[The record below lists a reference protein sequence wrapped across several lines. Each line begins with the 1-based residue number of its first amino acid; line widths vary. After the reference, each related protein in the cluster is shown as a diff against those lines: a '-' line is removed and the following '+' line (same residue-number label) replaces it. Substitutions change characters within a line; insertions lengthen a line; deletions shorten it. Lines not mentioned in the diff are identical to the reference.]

1 MKGLVLEGGG
11 TKGAYQIGAYKA
23 LRELGIEFQGVTG
36 TSIGALNGAYI
47 IQNDIEVMEDIWL
60 NYDYTHFMNIDRE
73 TYERFKNVDFTTK
86 NLNAVFELINK
97 ARKNEGIDISPL
109 RQLMETTL
117 NEDIIRKSKKDFGL
131 VTVWW
136 DKKINPYPLYI
147 EDIPKGRLIDYLIA
161 SSSLPIFQTNMMD
174 DKLYLDGMFCDNMP
188 IGLLEDKG
196 YEDVVVIR
204 LIDDFIGKMNLN
216 RHQNINIKTIIP
228 SEYLGGSL
236 NKDRDN
242 VEKNIRLGYLDTM
255 KAYERCTGIKY
266 YFDVEYK
273 YNEEYCFDKFR
284 SMSNETIQY
293 ICNLLNIKRDA
304 SLRTVMEI
312 VIPKLGEVLGLPKD
326 FSYKDLFYCIYEKKL
341 EENNINRIKLYDFN
355 KVIDVVNT
363 NIDSNRN
370 LASNFEVRP
379 KISIKKN
386 KNTKLL
392 TNCIIKDI
400 KNQSKIKNK
409 KKFVIILEK
418 SVY

>member
-60 NYDYTHFMNIDRE
+60 NYDYTHFMNIDKE
-73 TYERFKNVDFTTK
+73 SYERFKNVDFTTK
-86 NLNAVFELINK
+86 NINAVFELINK

-109 RQLMETTL
+109 RHLMETTL

-136 DKKINPYPLYI
+136 DKKINPHPLYI
-147 EDIPKGRLIDYLIA
+147 EDMPQGRLVDYLIA
-161 SSSLPIFQTNMMD
+161 SSSLPIFQTNVMD

-204 LIDDFIGKMNLN
+204 LIDDFLGKMNLN
-216 RHQNINIKTIIP
+216 KHQNINIKTIIP

-255 KAYERCTGIKY
+255 KAYERCDGIKY

-273 YNEEYCFDKFR
+273 YDEEYCFDRFR
-284 SMSNETIQY
+284 RMSNETIQC
-293 ICNLLNIKRDA
+293 ICNLLNIKRDV
-304 SLRTVMEI
+304 SLRTVMEN
-312 VIPKLGEVLGLPKD
+312 VIPKLGETLGLPKN
-326 FSYKDLFYCIYEKKL
+326 FSYKDLFYCVYEKKL
-341 EENNINRIKLYDFN
+341 EENSINRVKLYDFN

-363 NIDSNRN
+363 NIDSNKN
-370 LASNFEVRP
+370 LASNFEIRP

-392 TNCIIKDI
+392 TNCIIKDL
-400 KNQSKIKNK
+400 KNQS
-409 KKFVIILEK
+409 
-418 SVY
+418 

>member
-60 NYDYTHFMNIDRE
+60 NYDYTHFMNIDKE
-73 TYERFKNVDFTTK
+73 SYERFKNVDFTTK
-86 NLNAVFELINK
+86 NINAVFELINK

-109 RQLMETTL
+109 RHLMETTL
-117 NEDIIRKSKKDFGL
+117 NEDVIRKSKKDFGL

-136 DKKINPYPLYI
+136 DKKINPHPLYI
-147 EDIPKGRLIDYLIA
+147 EDMPQGRLVDYLIA
-161 SSSLPIFQTNMMD
+161 SSSLPIFQTNVMD

-204 LIDDFIGKMNLN
+204 LIDDFLGKMNLN
-216 RHQNINIKTIIP
+216 KHQNINIKTIIP

-255 KAYERCTGIKY
+255 KAYERCDGIKY

-273 YNEEYCFDKFR
+273 YDEEYCFDRFR
-284 SMSNETIQY
+284 RMSNETIQC
-293 ICNLLNIKRDA
+293 ICNLLNIKRDV
-304 SLRTVMEI
+304 SLRTVMEN
-312 VIPKLGEVLGLPKD
+312 VIPKLGETLGLPKN
-326 FSYKDLFYCIYEKKL
+326 FSYKDLFYCVYEKKL
-341 EENNINRIKLYDFN
+341 EENSINRVKLYDFN

-363 NIDSNRN
+363 NIDSNKN
-370 LASNFEVRP
+370 LASNFEIRP

-392 TNCIIKDI
+392 TNCIIKDL
-400 KNQSKIKNK
+400 KNQS
-409 KKFVIILEK
+409 
-418 SVY
+418 

>member
-47 IQNDIEVMEDIWL
+47 VQNDIEVMEDIWL

-304 SLRTVMEI
+304 SLRTVMES
-312 VIPKLGEVLGLPKD
+312 VIPKLGEVLGLPKG

-400 KNQSKIKNK
+400 KNQS
-409 KKFVIILEK
+409 
-418 SVY
+418 

>member
-60 NYDYTHFMNIDRE
+60 NYDYTHFMNIDKD
-73 TYERFKNVDFTTK
+73 TYEKFKNVDFTTK
-86 NLNAVFELINK
+86 NINALIELINK
-97 ARKNEGIDISPL
+97 ARKNEGIDISPM

-136 DKKINPYPLYI
+136 DKKINPHPLYI
-147 EDIPKGRLIDYLIA
+147 EDMPQGRLIDYLIA
-161 SSSLPIFQTNMMD
+161 SSSLPIFQSNMMD

-204 LIDDFIGKMNLN
+204 LIDDFLGKMNLN
-216 RHQNINIKTIIP
+216 KHQNINIKTIIP

-236 NKDRDN
+236 NKDREN

-255 KAYERCTGIKY
+255 KAYERCNGIKY

-284 SMSNETIQY
+284 SMSNETVQF
-293 ICNLLNIKRDA
+293 ICNLLNIKRDI
-304 SLRTVMEI
+304 SLRTIMES
-312 VIPKLGEVLGLPKD
+312 VIPKLGEVLGLPKN

-341 EENNINRIKLYDFN
+341 EENSINRIKLYDFN

-363 NIDSNRN
+363 NIDSNKN
-370 LASNFEVRP
+370 LASNFEIRP

-386 KNTKLL
+386 KNIKLL
-392 TNCIIKDI
+392 TNCIIKDL
-400 KNQSKIKNK
+400 KNQS
-409 KKFVIILEK
+409 
-418 SVY
+418 